1 MADIFKLVGSIFV
14 DTDKANESLSK
25 TDKKAESVGS
35 TLASAAGKAGVF
47 AAGLATAAVGVTTG
61 LTKLA
66 ADSASTADVIDKASQ
81 RMKIGAESYQEL
93 SHAASLSGVEMST
106 LEKAAKKLEGTD
118 LNLDDAIEQIYALGT
133 AEERSAKAAELF
145 GDAVAYQMTPM
156 LNASAE
162 DMANMRQEARD
173 LGLVMSEDAVKSGAE
188 LNDAISK
195 VKDSFSMLTT
205 NLGGALMP
213 IVTDMCNEIIAFM
226 PTIQEIANKLAPILT
241 DLLQTLLPVLMD
253 FAKQVLPPILEIVMS
268 LLPLFQMLCDLI
280 LPLLV
285 GLISTLSKFI
295 VDKVVP
301 AITKVVDIVRGV
313 IEKAP
318 TYFEKFKKTVV
329 ETFNAIKEGV
339 KKPVNAIIGMINSM
353 IDALNALSF
362 DIPDWVPV
370 LGGKSFGFDLK
381 KIPLLAN
388 GGNITAPGSAIVG
401 EAGAELINM
410 PAGATVTPLT
420 RGETALNADKI
431 LEVLQTM
438 QAQNYAFYSAFED
451 SIKSALNNVGVKWDD
466 RELARLIRTYA

>member
-1 MADIFKLVGSIFV
+1 MAEIFKLVGSIFV

-47 AAGLATAAVGVTTG
+47 AAGLATAAAGVTTG

-118 LNLDDAIEQIYALGT
+118 LNLDDAMEQIYALGT

-162 DMANMRQEARD
+162 DMANMRQEAHD
-173 LGLVMSEDAVKSGAE
+173 LGLVIEEDAVKSGAE
-188 LNDAISK
+188 LNDAMSK
-195 VKDSFSMLTT
+195 VKDSISGLVT
-205 NLGGALMP
+205 NLGASLMP
-213 IVTDMCNEIIAFM
+213 IVLDVCNEIIAFM
-226 PTIQEIANKLAPILT
+226 PTIMAIVQDIVPTLNS
-241 DLLQTLLPVLMD
+241 LLSTLLPILMD
-253 FAKQVLPPILEIVMS
+253 LAKELLPPILELFTA
-268 LLPLFQMLCDLI
+268 LLPLFQLLCEII
-280 LPLLV
+280 LPP
-285 GLISTLSKFI
+285 LIKLITFI
-295 VDKVVP
+295 VHLIADDVIPIFTKLATKISEMIKAAP
-301 AITKVVDIVRGV
+301 A
-313 IEKAP
+313 E
-318 TYFEKFKKTVV
+318 FQKFKDTVV
-329 ETFNAIKEGV
+329 NTFNAIKDGV
-339 KKPVNAIIGMINSM
+339 KKPINAVIGMINKM

-362 DIPDWVPV
+362 DVPDWVPV
-370 LGGKSFGFDLK
+370 LGGKTFGFNLK
-381 KIPLLAN
+381 NIPELAN
-388 GGNITAPGSAIVG
+388 GGNVVGGGAAIVG

-431 LEVLQTM
+431 LETLQTM
-438 QAQNYAFYSAFED
+438 QQQNYAFMESFED
-451 SIKSALNNVGVKWDD
+451 SIASALNNVGIKWDN
-466 RELARLIRTYA
+466 RELARMVRNYA

>member
-14 DTDKANESLSK
+14 DTDKANDSIAK
-25 TDKKAESVGS
+25 TDKKAQGLGG
-35 TLASAAGKAGVF
+35 TLLNAAGKAGKF
-47 AAGLATAAVGVTTG
+47 AAGLGAAAAGAAGSLV
-61 LTKLA
+61 KLA
-66 ADSASTADVIDKASQ
+66 SDSAGAADVVDKASQ

-93 SHAASLSGVEMST
+93 AHAAGLSGVEMST
-106 LEKAAKKLEGTD
+106 LEKAAKQLEGTD
-118 LNLDDAIEQIYALGT
+118 LNMDDALAQIYELET
-133 AEERSAKAAELF
+133 AEERSAKAVEIF
-145 GDAVAYQMTPM
+145 GEAVAYKMTPM
-156 LNASAE
+156 LNASGE
-162 DMANMRQEARD
+162 EMAAMRQEARD
-173 LGLVMSEDAVKSGAE
+173 LGLVMSEDTVKSGAE

-226 PTIQEIANKLAPILT
+226 PTIQEIVNKLAPILT

-285 GLISTLSKFI
+285 ELITTLAKFI

-362 DIPDWVPV
+362 DVPDWVPV

-431 LEVLQTM
+431 LEVLQAMHTE
-438 QAQNYAFYSAFED
+438 NLAFMSSFEE
-451 SIKSALNNVGVKWDD
+451 SVASALNNVGIKWDD
-466 RELARLIRTYA
+466 RELGRMVKRYA